1 MKYGAKKSGK
11 LCRKNIK
18 YGTKNIKYSEEK
30 INIVQTNIKYAA
42 GNKMNEKMFPPL

>member
-18 YGTKNIKYSEEK
+18 YGTKNIKYREEK
-30 INIVQTNIKYAA
+30 IVQTNIKYAA